1 MRPAWWREFLQ
12 KVKMFFYGFKGFSN
26 YRFTDREIET
36 LLLRGYRK
44 TRAMRGAKGEGGDA
58 RFAALRR
65 EGAPNTAEES
75 GQMRDSRVPHEE
87 GFMEKYKFSW
97 KGLYADYEFLYGR
110 HPEYFED
117 AEHVRAAVEFVL
129 AKPEEAGNIRDNLA
143 FVREDQSTGKVYRVE
158 INPKIIGKRCQ
169 IRSVH
174 EITQTQYKKIKD
186 RTARGDSASPDSVRQ
201 EQEFKTSEHPNMKTS
216 DPSEKATVVDFLRY
230 DSTESGKVKHSPEG
244 GDMRFSIDGETK
256 IFSLSELLQRFKDEL
271 SGTELN
277 AEQQGI
283 YDVVTGES
291 KKTVIRKEDLETL
304 EEFVLLKG
312 GRGKGA
318 KKIIQVHYAGVRG
331 PVTALEIVNIGDV
344 IRRGTYIPG
353 DEAHPTSRSYEL
365 TTDDGARLRVV
376 VDYDKQKNKSV
387 INFYSNR
394 KNGNRA
400 HEASSGSIT
409 DLRITIAPESGKVK
423 HSPEGGVRF
432 SIDEEGKPLFN
443 VQGYG
448 EQKLESILQDKSIS
462 AKTQILTDDGSPDW
476 GRVTPEM
483 IANAPADLNLKAL
496 PIRLFKGDYGYG
508 LVHLS
513 KHLKDF
519 TGRDLSNVILNVF
532 GKPNKIYARRDG
544 DAIKLEVFPKP
555 PSQWGILELREEQGC
570 YSVVTFY
577 PRDNAHSKPK
587 GEMIWRFGSQ
597 TETSQAASDQSR
609 NGATGETPQ
618 VTQEETTVQTSH
630 NINPFDIKVKYALED
645 GSDFSDGADKYTLEN
660 AKASKE
666 GYRVERVNENAGREL
681 TEAQGVAAPPEQ
693 IYKHGEVPAEQPQKW
708 IRIRCMEYAKTHN
721 VIGDHDAPVLG
732 NGVHVTV
739 GGVKAVLNHPGSDIK
754 NNLIAAIPKMLK
766 NAVLIQTERLDAK
779 NSLNQTHLL
788 ASKVRY
794 GDKRF
799 IVGMIIHENQGKFY
813 YDHELMEI
821 ENADFQNG
829 RPGTTGAQVES
840 ASVLNVI
847 RKALLS
853 SGFDTG
859 SEKNLRFSIEQ
870 YSDADWSDMVTY
882 MRSKVGDVL
891 NHPDSD
897 YRRILEEAGMRCYSD
912 ADAHACA
919 AEAMQQNERELR
931 ERGKQR
937 RDNWIYENELLY
949 RLVVDFAGSDKF
961 TLVPDSF
968 TGEKFTG
975 TWIAE
980 EYRKYSEKRAQK
992 PTESDK
998 QYKRYLQTR
1007 EKALARAKGY
1017 RLDEVAE
1024 AIARKTG
1031 RDTLEVQEELVDYQ
1045 NLKEGTSW
1053 GREGAARRLAAMTLD
1068 CIERGVGV

>member
-1 MRPAWWREFLQ
+1 MRPERGELSVRPAWWREFLQ
-12 KVKMFFYGFKGFSN
+12 KVKMFFYGFRGFSN
-26 YRFTDREIET
+26 YRFTDKEIET

-44 TRAMRGAKGEGGDA
+44 TRSGGGSKFKVEGS
-58 RFAALRR
+58 RLE
-65 EGAPNTAEES
+65 EGAA
-75 GQMRDSRVPHEE
+75 
-87 GFMEKYKFSW
+87 
-97 KGLYADYEFLYGR
+97 YGR
-110 HPEYFED
+110 QQTT
-117 AEHVRAAVEFVL
+117 
-129 AKPEEAGNIRDNLA
+129 AGR
-143 FVREDQSTGKVYRVE
+143 
-158 INPKIIGKRCQ
+158 
-169 IRSVH
+169 
-174 EITQTQYKKIKD
+174 
-186 RTARGDSASPDSVRQ
+186 
-201 EQEFKTSEHPNMKTS
+201 EQE
-216 DPSEKATVVDFLRY
+216 
-230 DSTESGKVKHSPEG
+230 
-244 GDMRFSIDGETK
+244 
-256 IFSLSELLQRFKDEL
+256 
-271 SGTELN
+271 
-277 AEQQGI
+277 
-283 YDVVTGES
+283 
-291 KKTVIRKEDLETL
+291 
-304 EEFVLLKG
+304 
-312 GRGKGA
+312 
-318 KKIIQVHYAGVRG
+318 
-331 PVTALEIVNIGDV
+331 
-344 IRRGTYIPG
+344 
-353 DEAHPTSRSYEL
+353 
-365 TTDDGARLRVV
+365 
-376 VDYDKQKNKSV
+376 
-387 INFYSNR
+387 
-394 KNGNRA
+394 RA
-400 HEASSGSIT
+400 
-409 DLRITIAPESGKVK
+409 
-423 HSPEGGVRF
+423 RF

-609 NGATGETPQ
+609 NGATGKMPQ

-645 GSDFSDGADKYTLEN
+645 GSDFSDGADKYALEN
-660 AKASKE
+660 AKASKD
-666 GYRVERVNENAGREL
+666 GYRVERVNENAGRDL
-681 TEAQGVAAPPEQ
+681 TEAQGVVCEVNQVFNPEEAPEKGFKGWVLNKIREYETAHPLKGK
-693 IYKHGEVPAEQPQKW
+693 YDTPA
-708 IRIRCMEYAKTHN
+708 
-721 VIGDHDAPVLG
+721 LG
-732 NGVHVTV
+732 NEVNIVESSIRSIG
-739 GGVKAVLNHPGSDIK
+739 NHAGPDAK
-754 NNLIAAIPKMLK
+754 YNLYPAIPDMLK
-766 NAVLIQTERLDAK
+766 NAVLIQTEAHDAQG
-779 NSLNQTHLL
+779 SSSVLSRSHLL
-788 ASKVRY
+788 ATKVRY
-794 GDKRF
+794 GENRY
-799 IVGMIIHENQGKFY
+799 VVVMVIHESNGEFY
-813 YDHELMEI
+813 YDHSLLLLKEGELGNRKAEI
-821 ENADFQNG
+821 DEAEESKWNPAKTAG
-829 RPGTTGAQVES
+829 PASSSAQVLKVARE
-840 ASVLNVI
+840 
-847 RKALLS
+847 ALLS
-853 SGFDTG
+853 SGFDTK

-882 MRSKVGDVL
+882 MRDKVGNVL

-897 YRRILEEAGMRCYSD
+897 YRRMLEEAGMRCYSD

-919 AEAMQQNERELR
+919 AEAMQQNEREIR

-937 RDNWIYENELLY
+937 RDKWIYENELLY

-1068 CIERGVGV
+1068 SIERV

>member
-26 YRFTDREIET
+26 YRFTDKEIET

-87 GFMEKYKFSW
+87 GFMEKYKFSG

-129 AKPEEAGNIRDNLA
+129 AQPEEAGNIRDNLA

-216 DPSEKATVVDFLRY
+216 DPSEKATIADFLRY
-230 DSTESGKVKHSPEG
+230 DST
-244 GDMRFSIDGETK
+244 
-256 IFSLSELLQRFKDEL
+256 
-271 SGTELN
+271 
-277 AEQQGI
+277 
-283 YDVVTGES
+283 
-291 KKTVIRKEDLETL
+291 
-304 EEFVLLKG
+304 
-312 GRGKGA
+312 
-318 KKIIQVHYAGVRG
+318 
-331 PVTALEIVNIGDV
+331 
-344 IRRGTYIPG
+344 
-353 DEAHPTSRSYEL
+353 
-365 TTDDGARLRVV
+365 
-376 VDYDKQKNKSV
+376 
-387 INFYSNR
+387 
-394 KNGNRA
+394 
-400 HEASSGSIT
+400 
-409 DLRITIAPESGKVK
+409 ESGKVK

-462 AKTQILTDDGSPDW
+462 AKTQILTDDGLPDW
-476 GRVTPEM
+476 GRITPEM

-496 PIRLFKGDYGYG
+496 PIRLFKGDHGYG

-666 GYRVERVNENAGREL
+666 GYRVERVNENAGRDL
-681 TEAQGVAAPPEQ
+681 TEAQGVVCEVNQVFNPE
-693 IYKHGEVPAEQPQKW
+693 EVPEKGFKGW
-708 IRIRCMEYAKTHN
+708 VLKKIREYETAHPLKGKYDTPALGSEVNIVESSIRSIGNHAGPDAKY
-721 VIGDHDAPVLG
+721 
-732 NGVHVTV
+732 
-739 GGVKAVLNHPGSDIK
+739 
-754 NNLIAAIPKMLK
+754 NLYPAIPDMLK
-766 NAVLIQTERLDAK
+766 NAVLIQTEAHDAQGSS
-779 NSLNQTHLL
+779 NVLSRSHLL
-788 ASKVRY
+788 ATKVRY
-794 GDKRF
+794 GEERY
-799 IVGMIIHENQGKFY
+799 VVVMVIHESDGEFY
-813 YDHELMEI
+813 YDHSLLLLKEGMLGNRKAEI
-821 ENADFQNG
+821 NEAEESKWNPAKTAG
-829 RPGTTGAQVES
+829 PASPSAQVLKVARE
-840 ASVLNVI
+840 
-847 RKALLS
+847 ALLS
-853 SGFDTG
+853 SGFDTK

-882 MRSKVGDVL
+882 MQSKVGDVL

-897 YRRILEEAGMRCYSD
+897 YRRMLEEAGMRCYSD

-919 AEAMQQNERELR
+919 AEAMQQNEREIR

-937 RDNWIYENELLY
+937 RDKWIYENELLY

-998 QYKRYLQTR
+998 QS
-1007 EKALARAKGY
+1007 
-1017 RLDEVAE
+1017 
-1024 AIARKTG
+1024 
-1031 RDTLEVQEELVDYQ
+1031 
-1045 NLKEGTSW
+1045 TS
-1053 GREGAARRLAAMTLD
+1053 GICRRARRRWRVRRVL
-1068 CIERGVGV
+1068 RG

>member
-12 KVKMFFYGFKGFSN
+12 KVKMFFYGFKDFSN

-44 TRAMRGAKGEGGDA
+44 TRNARGAKAEGGDA

-87 GFMEKYKFSW
+87 GFMEKYKFSG

-117 AEHVRAAVEFVL
+117 VEHVRAAVEFVL

-244 GDMRFSIDGETK
+244 GARFSIIGEEGAGRGREAEARMSGLRIAREMEAAGKDAKTIKRATGWERGGDGKWRMEIPDLKIKREETLPDGTTYAK
-256 IFSLSELLQRFKDEL
+256 SELSLKFYDGALGEYVDAPEL
-271 SGTELN
+271 FEAYPELRNIRLAVRPAEMSDTGFSYGYFDKSGNMIVVYSDVSHAEEALVHEVQHAIQALEGFPGGGDGREMGAEYWKLAGEVEAYN
-277 AEQQGI
+277 AAKRRKMTAEEKR
-283 YDVVTGES
+283 ES
-291 KKTVIRKEDLETL
+291 LL
-304 EEFVLLKG
+304 EE
-312 GRGKGA
+312 
-318 KKIIQVHYAGVRG
+318 
-331 PVTALEIVNIGDV
+331 TADV
-344 IRRGTYIPG
+344 
-353 DEAHPTSRSYEL
+353 A
-365 TTDDGARLRVV
+365 
-376 VDYDKQKNKSV
+376 
-387 INFYSNR
+387 
-394 KNGNRA
+394 
-400 HEASSGSIT
+400 
-409 DLRITIAPESGKVK
+409 
-423 HSPEGGVRF
+423 
-432 SIDEEGKPLFN
+432 EE
-443 VQGYG
+443 
-448 EQKLESILQDKSIS
+448 D
-462 AKTQILTDDGSPDW
+462 
-476 GRVTPEM
+476 
-483 IANAPADLNLKAL
+483 
-496 PIRLFKGDYGYG
+496 
-508 LVHLS
+508 
-513 KHLKDF
+513 
-519 TGRDLSNVILNVF
+519 
-532 GKPNKIYARRDG
+532 KIY
-544 DAIKLEVFPKP
+544 L
-555 PSQWGILELREEQGC
+555 
-570 YSVVTFY
+570 T
-577 PRDNAHSKPK
+577 
-587 GEMIWRFGSQ
+587 
-597 TETSQAASDQSR
+597 
-609 NGATGETPQ
+609 
-618 VTQEETTVQTSH
+618 
-630 NINPFDIKVKYALED
+630 
-645 GSDFSDGADKYTLEN
+645 GADGLEHSFPYADRYTLEN

-681 TEAQGVAAPPEQ
+681 TEAQGVVCEVNQVFNPEEAPEKGFKGWVLKKIREYETVHPLKGK
-693 IYKHGEVPAEQPQKW
+693 YDTPALAGEVNIVESS
-708 IRIRCMEYAKTHN
+708 IRSIGNHAGPDAKY
-721 VIGDHDAPVLG
+721 
-732 NGVHVTV
+732 
-739 GGVKAVLNHPGSDIK
+739 
-754 NNLIAAIPKMLK
+754 NLYPAIPDMLK
-766 NAVLIQTERLDAK
+766 NAVLIQTEAHDAQG
-779 NSLNQTHLL
+779 SSSVLSRSHLL
-788 ASKVRY
+788 ATKVRY
-794 GDKRF
+794 GENRY
-799 IVGMIIHENQGKFY
+799 VVVMVIHESNGEFY
-813 YDHELMEI
+813 YDHSLLLLKEGELGNRKAEI
-821 ENADFQNG
+821 DEAEESKWNPAKTAG
-829 RPGTTGAQVES
+829 PASSSAQVLKVARE
-840 ASVLNVI
+840 
-847 RKALLS
+847 ALLS
-853 SGFDTG
+853 SGFDTK

-897 YRRILEEAGMRCYSD
+897 YRRMLEEAGMRCYSE

-919 AEAMQQNERELR
+919 VEAMQQNEREIR

-937 RDNWIYENELLY
+937 RDKWIYENELLY

-1017 RLDEVAE
+1017 RLDEVAD

-1068 CIERGVGV
+1068 SIERV

>member
-44 TRAMRGAKGEGGDA
+44 TRAGGGSKFKVEG
-58 RFAALRR
+58 
-65 EGAPNTAEES
+65 
-75 GQMRDSRVPHEE
+75 SRLDTVRT
-87 GFMEKYKFSW
+87 S
-97 KGLYADYEFLYGR
+97 ADR
-110 HPEYFED
+110 P
-117 AEHVRAAVEFVL
+117 
-129 AKPEEAGNIRDNLA
+129 
-143 FVREDQSTGKVYRVE
+143 
-158 INPKIIGKRCQ
+158 
-169 IRSVH
+169 
-174 EITQTQYKKIKD
+174 
-186 RTARGDSASPDSVRQ
+186 Q
-201 EQEFKTSEHPNMKTS
+201 E
-216 DPSEKATVVDFLRY
+216 R
-230 DSTESGKVKHSPEG
+230 
-244 GDMRFSIDGETK
+244 
-256 IFSLSELLQRFKDEL
+256 
-271 SGTELN
+271 
-277 AEQQGI
+277 
-283 YDVVTGES
+283 
-291 KKTVIRKEDLETL
+291 
-304 EEFVLLKG
+304 
-312 GRGKGA
+312 
-318 KKIIQVHYAGVRG
+318 
-331 PVTALEIVNIGDV
+331 
-344 IRRGTYIPG
+344 
-353 DEAHPTSRSYEL
+353 
-365 TTDDGARLRVV
+365 
-376 VDYDKQKNKSV
+376 
-387 INFYSNR
+387 
-394 KNGNRA
+394 
-400 HEASSGSIT
+400 
-409 DLRITIAPESGKVK
+409 
-423 HSPEGGVRF
+423 VRF

-666 GYRVERVNENAGREL
+666 GYRVERVNENAGREFN
-681 TEAQGVAAPPEQ
+681 EADGVVCIKDVVFTSSELP
-693 IYKHGEVPAEQPQKW
+693 KTGKMKW
-708 IRIRCMEYAKTHN
+708 IKERLVAYSREH
-721 VIGDHDAPVLG
+721 GVLG
-732 NGVHVTV
+732 LHETSCLDDFVKVTENGIVND
-739 GGVKAVLNHPGSDIK
+739 LNHRGTAIRQ
-754 NNLIAAIPKMLK
+754 NMIAVIPEMLK
-766 NAVLIQTERLDAK
+766 NAVLIQTESDRRSK
-779 NSLNQTHLL
+779 THIL
-788 ASKVRY
+788 AVKVRY
-794 GDKRF
+794 GDERF
-799 IVGMIIHENQGKFY
+799 VVGLVVNENNGKYF
-813 YDHELMEI
+813 YDHELTEI
-821 ENADFQNG
+821 NAVAD
-829 RPGTTGAQVES
+829 GTSEKTDAGQTK

-897 YRRILEEAGMRCYSD
+897 YRRILEEAGMRCYSE

-919 AEAMQQNERELR
+919 VEAMQQNEREIR

-937 RDNWIYENELLY
+937 RDKWIYENELLY

-1068 CIERGVGV
+1068 SIERV

>member
-1 MRPAWWREFLQ
+1 MRPERGELSVRPAWWREFLQ

-44 TRAMRGAKGEGGDA
+44 TRNARGAKAEGGDA

-65 EGAPNTAEES
+65 EGAPNTADKP
-75 GQMRDSRVPHEE
+75 GQMRDSHVPHEE
-87 GFMEKYKFSW
+87 GFMEKYKFSG

-129 AKPEEAGNIRDNLA
+129 AQPEEAVDVEGNAA
-143 FVREDQSTGKVYRVE
+143 FVRRDEETGTPYRIE
-158 INPKIIGKRCQ
+158 IEKTTRAKYNH

-174 EITQTQYKKIKD
+174 VLSEQQYEKAKVGA
-186 RTARGDSASPDSVRQ
+186 TPANAASPVLQPSLNRVRQ
-201 EQEFKTSEHPNMKTS
+201 TDTNGDLTGRNGR
-216 DPSEKATVVDFLRY
+216 TVSDFLRY

-244 GDMRFSIDGETK
+244 G
-256 IFSLSELLQRFKDEL
+256 
-271 SGTELN
+271 
-277 AEQQGI
+277 A
-283 YDVVTGES
+283 
-291 KKTVIRKEDLETL
+291 
-304 EEFVLLKG
+304 
-312 GRGKGA
+312 
-318 KKIIQVHYAGVRG
+318 
-331 PVTALEIVNIGDV
+331 
-344 IRRGTYIPG
+344 
-353 DEAHPTSRSYEL
+353 
-365 TTDDGARLRVV
+365 
-376 VDYDKQKNKSV
+376 
-387 INFYSNR
+387 
-394 KNGNRA
+394 
-400 HEASSGSIT
+400 
-409 DLRITIAPESGKVK
+409 
-423 HSPEGGVRF
+423 RF

-666 GYRVERVNENAGREL
+666 GYRVERVNENAGRDL
-681 TEAQGVAAPPEQ
+681 TEAQGVVCEVNQVFNPEEAPEKGFKGWVLKKIREYETAHHLKGKYDTPALAS
-693 IYKHGEVPAEQPQKW
+693 EVNIVESS
-708 IRIRCMEYAKTHN
+708 IRSIGNHAGPDAKY
-721 VIGDHDAPVLG
+721 
-732 NGVHVTV
+732 
-739 GGVKAVLNHPGSDIK
+739 
-754 NNLIAAIPKMLK
+754 NLYPAIPDMLK
-766 NAVLIQTERLDAK
+766 NAVLIQTEAHDAQG
-779 NSLNQTHLL
+779 SSSVLSRSHLL
-788 ASKVRY
+788 ATKVRY
-794 GDKRF
+794 GENRY
-799 IVGMIIHENQGKFY
+799 VVVMVIHESNGEFY
-813 YDHELMEI
+813 YDHSLLLLKEGELGNRKAEI
-821 ENADFQNG
+821 DEAEESKWNPAKTAG
-829 RPGTTGAQVES
+829 PASSSAQVLKVARE
-840 ASVLNVI
+840 
-847 RKALLS
+847 ALLS
-853 SGFDTG
+853 SGFDTK

-882 MRSKVGDVL
+882 LKAKVGNL
-891 NHPDSD
+891 LTKPDAE
-897 YRRILEEAGMRCYSD
+897 YKKILEDAGMECYSE

-937 RDNWIYENELLY
+937 RDKWIYENELLY

-1068 CIERGVGV
+1068 SIERV

>member
-12 KVKMFFYGFKGFSN
+12 KVKMFFYGFRGFSN
-26 YRFTDREIET
+26 YRFTDKEIET

-65 EGAPNTAEES
+65 EGAPNTADKP
-75 GQMRDSRVPHEE
+75 GQMRDSHVPHEE
-87 GFMEKYKFSW
+87 GFMEKYRFDG

-216 DPSEKATVVDFLRY
+216 DPSEKATIADFLRY
-230 DSTESGKVKHSPEG
+230 DST
-244 GDMRFSIDGETK
+244 
-256 IFSLSELLQRFKDEL
+256 
-271 SGTELN
+271 
-277 AEQQGI
+277 
-283 YDVVTGES
+283 
-291 KKTVIRKEDLETL
+291 
-304 EEFVLLKG
+304 
-312 GRGKGA
+312 
-318 KKIIQVHYAGVRG
+318 
-331 PVTALEIVNIGDV
+331 
-344 IRRGTYIPG
+344 
-353 DEAHPTSRSYEL
+353 
-365 TTDDGARLRVV
+365 
-376 VDYDKQKNKSV
+376 
-387 INFYSNR
+387 
-394 KNGNRA
+394 
-400 HEASSGSIT
+400 
-409 DLRITIAPESGKVK
+409 ESGKVK

-462 AKTQILTDDGSPDW
+462 AKTQILTDDGLPDW
-476 GRVTPEM
+476 GRITPEM

-496 PIRLFKGDYGYG
+496 PIRLFKGDHGYG

-544 DAIKLEVFPKP
+544 NAIKLEVFLKP

-666 GYRVERVNENAGREL
+666 GYRVERVNENAGRDL
-681 TEAQGVAAPPEQ
+681 TEAQGVVCEVNQVFNPE
-693 IYKHGEVPAEQPQKW
+693 EVPEKGFKGW
-708 IRIRCMEYAKTHN
+708 VLKKIREYETAHPLKGKYDTPALGSEVNIVESSIRSIGNHAGPDAKY
-721 VIGDHDAPVLG
+721 
-732 NGVHVTV
+732 
-739 GGVKAVLNHPGSDIK
+739 
-754 NNLIAAIPKMLK
+754 NLYPAIPDMLK
-766 NAVLIQTERLDAK
+766 NAVLIQTEAHDAQGSS
-779 NSLNQTHLL
+779 NVLSRSHLL
-788 ASKVRY
+788 ATKVRY
-794 GDKRF
+794 GEERY
-799 IVGMIIHENQGKFY
+799 VVVMVIHESDGEFY
-813 YDHELMEI
+813 YDHSLLLLKEGMLGNRKAEI
-821 ENADFQNG
+821 NEAEESKWNPAKTAG
-829 RPGTTGAQVES
+829 PASPSAQVLKVARE
-840 ASVLNVI
+840 
-847 RKALLS
+847 ALLS
-853 SGFDTG
+853 SGFDTK

-882 MRSKVGDVL
+882 MQSKVEDVL

-897 YRRILEEAGMRCYSD
+897 YRRMLEEAGMRCYSD

-919 AEAMQQNERELR
+919 AEAMQLNERESR
-931 ERGKQR
+931 KRGEER
-937 RDNWIYENELLY
+937 RDKWIYDNELLY
-949 RLVVDFAGSDKF
+949 RLVVDFAGSNKF

-1007 EKALARAKGY
+1007 EKALARAKGIK
-1017 RLDEVAE
+1017 RL
-1024 AIARKTG
+1024 
-1031 RDTLEVQEELVDYQ
+1031 
-1045 NLKEGTSW
+1045 NFC
-1053 GREGAARRLAAMTLD
+1053 RL
-1068 CIERGVGV
+1068 

>member
-1 MRPAWWREFLQ
+1 
-12 KVKMFFYGFKGFSN
+12 MFFYGFRGFSN
-26 YRFTDREIET
+26 YRFTDKEIET

-65 EGAPNTAEES
+65 EGAPNTADKP
-75 GQMRDSRVPHEE
+75 GQMRDSHVPHEE
-87 GFMEKYKFSW
+87 GFMEKYRFDG

-216 DPSEKATVVDFLRY
+216 DPSEKATIADFLRY
-230 DSTESGKVKHSPEG
+230 DST
-244 GDMRFSIDGETK
+244 
-256 IFSLSELLQRFKDEL
+256 
-271 SGTELN
+271 
-277 AEQQGI
+277 
-283 YDVVTGES
+283 
-291 KKTVIRKEDLETL
+291 
-304 EEFVLLKG
+304 
-312 GRGKGA
+312 
-318 KKIIQVHYAGVRG
+318 
-331 PVTALEIVNIGDV
+331 
-344 IRRGTYIPG
+344 
-353 DEAHPTSRSYEL
+353 
-365 TTDDGARLRVV
+365 
-376 VDYDKQKNKSV
+376 
-387 INFYSNR
+387 
-394 KNGNRA
+394 
-400 HEASSGSIT
+400 
-409 DLRITIAPESGKVK
+409 ESGKVK

-462 AKTQILTDDGSPDW
+462 AKTQILTDDGLPDW
-476 GRVTPEM
+476 GRITPEM

-496 PIRLFKGDYGYG
+496 PIRLFKGDHGYG

-544 DAIKLEVFPKP
+544 NAIKLEVFLKP

-666 GYRVERVNENAGREL
+666 GYRVERVNENAGRDL
-681 TEAQGVAAPPEQ
+681 TEAQGVVCEVNQVFNPE
-693 IYKHGEVPAEQPQKW
+693 EVPEKGFKGW
-708 IRIRCMEYAKTHN
+708 VLKKIREYETAHPLKGKYDTPALGSEVNIVESSIRSIGNHAGPDAKY
-721 VIGDHDAPVLG
+721 
-732 NGVHVTV
+732 
-739 GGVKAVLNHPGSDIK
+739 
-754 NNLIAAIPKMLK
+754 NLYPAIPDMLK
-766 NAVLIQTERLDAK
+766 NAVLIQTEAHDAQGSS
-779 NSLNQTHLL
+779 NVLSRSHLL
-788 ASKVRY
+788 ATKVRY
-794 GDKRF
+794 GEERY
-799 IVGMIIHENQGKFY
+799 VVVMVIHESDGEFY
-813 YDHELMEI
+813 YDHSLLLLKEGMLGNRKAEI
-821 ENADFQNG
+821 NEAEESKWNPAKTAG
-829 RPGTTGAQVES
+829 PASPSAQVLKVARE
-840 ASVLNVI
+840 
-847 RKALLS
+847 ALLS
-853 SGFDTG
+853 SGFDTK

-882 MRSKVGDVL
+882 MQSKVEDVL

-897 YRRILEEAGMRCYSD
+897 YRRMLEEAGMRCYSD

-919 AEAMQQNERELR
+919 AEAMQLNERESR
-931 ERGKQR
+931 KRGEER
-937 RDNWIYENELLY
+937 RDKWIYDNELLY
-949 RLVVDFAGSDKF
+949 RLVVDFAGSNKF

-1007 EKALARAKGY
+1007 EKALARAKGIK
-1017 RLDEVAE
+1017 RL
-1024 AIARKTG
+1024 
-1031 RDTLEVQEELVDYQ
+1031 
-1045 NLKEGTSW
+1045 NFC
-1053 GREGAARRLAAMTLD
+1053 RL
-1068 CIERGVGV
+1068 

>member
-26 YRFTDREIET
+26 YRFTDKEIET

-44 TRAMRGAKGEGGDA
+44 TRAGGGSKFKVEGS
-58 RFAALRR
+58 RLE
-65 EGAPNTAEES
+65 EGAA
-75 GQMRDSRVPHEE
+75 
-87 GFMEKYKFSW
+87 
-97 KGLYADYEFLYGR
+97 YGR
-110 HPEYFED
+110 
-117 AEHVRAAVEFVL
+117 
-129 AKPEEAGNIRDNLA
+129 
-143 FVREDQSTGKVYRVE
+143 Q
-158 INPKIIGKRCQ
+158 
-169 IRSVH
+169 
-174 EITQTQYKKIKD
+174 
-186 RTARGDSASPDSVRQ
+186 RTAAGSA
-201 EQEFKTSEHPNMKTS
+201 
-216 DPSEKATVVDFLRY
+216 
-230 DSTESGKVKHSPEG
+230 
-244 GDMRFSIDGETK
+244 
-256 IFSLSELLQRFKDEL
+256 
-271 SGTELN
+271 
-277 AEQQGI
+277 
-283 YDVVTGES
+283 
-291 KKTVIRKEDLETL
+291 
-304 EEFVLLKG
+304 
-312 GRGKGA
+312 
-318 KKIIQVHYAGVRG
+318 
-331 PVTALEIVNIGDV
+331 
-344 IRRGTYIPG
+344 
-353 DEAHPTSRSYEL
+353 
-365 TTDDGARLRVV
+365 
-376 VDYDKQKNKSV
+376 
-387 INFYSNR
+387 
-394 KNGNRA
+394 
-400 HEASSGSIT
+400 
-409 DLRITIAPESGKVK
+409 
-423 HSPEGGVRF
+423 RF

-645 GSDFSDGADKYTLEN
+645 GSDFSDEADKYTLEN

-666 GYRVERVNENAGREL
+666 GYRVERVNENAGRDL
-681 TEAQGVAAPPEQ
+681 TEAQGVVCEVNQVFNPEEAARNKGNFFGWATKKLIAYEKAHPMRGS
-693 IYKHGEVPAEQPQKW
+693 YYTPA
-708 IRIRCMEYAKTHN
+708 
-721 VIGDHDAPVLG
+721 LG
-732 NGVHVTV
+732 NSVEIAKSSLKSLG
-739 GGVKAVLNHPGSDIK
+739 NHPGENAK
-754 NNLIAAIPKMLK
+754 FNLLPAVPDMLK
-766 NAVLIQTERLDAK
+766 NAVLIQSEANVDK
-779 NSLNQTHLL
+779 NTQSIRSYSHLL
-788 ASKVRY
+788 AAKVRY
-794 GDKRF
+794 GKDDRYVA
-799 IVGMIIHENQGKFY
+799 IMVIREGNGKLY
-813 YDHELMEI
+813 YDHSLLILKEESLGREMAA
-821 ENADFQNG
+821 ENGNPAKTAG
-829 RPGTTGAQVES
+829 PASSSAQVLKVARE
-840 ASVLNVI
+840 
-847 RKALLS
+847 ALLS
-853 SGFDTG
+853 SGFDTK

-897 YRRILEEAGMRCYSD
+897 YRRMLEEAGMRCYSD

-919 AEAMQQNERELR
+919 AEAMQQNEREIR

-937 RDNWIYENELLY
+937 RDKWIYENELLY

-1068 CIERGVGV
+1068 SIERV